1 MQDKKNFDFVYLD
14 EDDDI
19 INFREVFEK
28 YLAYYKWFLLGI
40 VVAIFVAFIYL
51 RYTPKQYEVSS
62 TILIDDENNGGMS
75 SELSAFE
82 DLGVF
87 GGSKSNLDNEI
98 GILKSRSLMERVV
111 KDLKLNILYRYK
123 GSVRDVELYGDA
135 VPFKINFFIKD
146 SVLYQLDTVF
156 SIKKMSN
163 TTFELIDE
171 DGLQSKTHNFGGRV
185 TTDFGA
191 FTVTPKNNTNEYL
204 EEEIIVEIAPLE
216 NVVDSYRER
225 INIAANDKKSSLV
238 NLSMQDG
245 INKKAREIIDYLVE
259 QYNKAAIEDKS
270 SIAKN
275 TDVFINDRLEV
286 ISKDLS
292 LVDKGVEDF
301 KTDNKLTDITTES
314 GLILNTNN
322 SIEQKIVE
330 LNTQLKLV
338 DYVTTYVNSNEKEL
352 IPANLGLA
360 DENTNQNTMQYN
372 ELLLEYNR
380 ILNSSGKLNPILL
393 NLEEQL
399 SKLRAS
405 IQQSLVNLKSSLS
418 ISLKEAQRQE
428 YRLNSKITSVP
439 KQEREYRDI
448 QRQQQII
455 ETLYLYLLE
464 KREENAISLAVT
476 APNAKIIDKAYG
488 SKIPVAPRTK
498 IVYLAAILLGLLIP
512 FIIIYLKYL
521 FDNKVHT
528 VEDVEAVFKTPVLG
542 EIPDSKPG
550 AAPVVQETERDG
562 KAEAFRLLRTNVNF
576 MLAGTK
582 DASKV
587 IFVTSTVAGEG
598 KTTVTINLAEVLAL
612 SKKKVLVIG
621 ADIRKPK
628 LAEYLN
634 IPNKSGL
641 SHFLMLSSLKV
652 QDIIYKV
659 ETTNFD
665 LIHSGIIAPN
675 PAELLMNGRFEE
687 ILDYA
692 KEHYDYV
699 LVDTAPVGVVTDTL
713 LLSHNNAD
721 LFIYVV
727 RANYLDKRLLK
738 IPKKLHSEKRLSNMA
753 VVMNGTDQEKGYGYG
768 YGYGYGQEDENKSF
782 WKNLFKK

>member
-14 EDDDI
+14 DDDDI

-28 YLAYYKWFLLGI
+28 YLAYYKWFIVGG
-40 VVAIFVAFIYL
+40 VVALFVAFIYL

-98 GILKSRSLMERVV
+98 GILRSRSLMERVV
-111 KDLKLNILYRYK
+111 KDLKLNISYRYK
-123 GSVRDVELYGDA
+123 GNVRDVELYGDA

-146 SVLYQLDTVF
+146 STLYQLDTVF
-156 SIKKMSN
+156 NIKKLTN
-163 TTFELIDE
+163 TSFKLISAE
-171 DGLQSKTHNFGGRV
+171 GQESKTHNFGERV

-191 FTVTPKNNTNEYL
+191 FTVTPKNTTNAYL
-204 EEEIIVEIAPLE
+204 DEEIIVAIAPLE
-216 NVVDSYRER
+216 NVVDSYRGR
-225 INIAANDKKSSLV
+225 VNIAANDKKSSLV
-238 NLSMQDG
+238 NLTMQDG

-270 SIAKN
+270 AVAKN

-292 LVDKGVEDF
+292 LVDKGVEEF

-330 LNTQLKLV
+330 LNTQLKLA
-338 DYVTTYVNSNEKEL
+338 DYVASYVNSNDKEL

-405 IQQSLVNLKSSLS
+405 IQQSLVNLKSSLN
-418 ISLKEAQRQE
+418 ISLKDAQRQE

-464 KREENAISLAVT
+464 KREENAISLAAT
-476 APNAKIIDKAYG
+476 TPNAKIIDKAYG
-488 SKIPVAPRTK
+488 SKIPVSPKTK
-498 IVYLAAILLGLLIP
+498 IVYLAALLLGFLIP
-512 FIIIYLKYL
+512 FVIIYLIFL

-528 VEDVEAVFKTPVLG
+528 FEDVEAVFKAPILG
-542 EIPDSKPG
+542 EIPESKPG
-550 AAPVVQETERDG
+550 EAPVVQETQRDG

-576 MLAGTK
+576 MLADTK
-582 DASKV
+582 EASKV
-587 IFVTSTVAGEG
+587 VFVTSTVAGEG
-598 KTTVTINLAEVLAL
+598 KTTVAINLAEVLAL
-612 SKKKVLVIG
+612 SNKKVLVIG

-628 LAEYLN
+628 LAEYLK
-634 IPNKSGL
+634 IPDKKGL

-652 QDIIYKV
+652 KDIIYKV

-687 ILDYA
+687 ILEYG
-692 KEHYDYV
+692 KTHYDYV
-699 LVDTAPVGVVTDTL
+699 IVDTAPVGVVTDTL
-713 LLSHNNAD
+713 LLSKNNAD

-738 IPKKLHSEKRLSNMA
+738 IPKKLNKEKRLPNMA
-753 VVMNGTDQEKGYGYG
+753 LVMNGADPKQGYGYG
-768 YGYGYGQEDENKSF
+768 YGYGYGEDDSKKSI
-782 WKNLFKK
+782 WKGIFKK